1 MTSKQWAEFSLGLA
15 IALAGLIPGGTNL
28 ARGANLARYLSS
40 DFCAAVVIHP
50 DRISKSTLAVGL
62 KSSLPKEMLS
72 DGSNLA
78 AITPMMN
85 QKNLPR
91 GMDLAKLAELLK
103 GKTIVRIVVL
113 IDPILTADVPAAPGI
128 IVQFGDD
135 IDGDAIL
142 SAVCSEWQPAE
153 TNGVKYKTLKN
164 PQPGKPSIAALAPD
178 ARTLIAGLDGTVVKM
193 LAKDQGSQPLLK
205 QLRHTNFDNDII
217 LEFLA
222 EPLLAQADK
231 GGQSAEKVLAKLGG
245 PDLARLA
252 KEVKSF
258 SAKLNYSGETLLH
271 AEVVTDT
278 PDRAAMYAAAARS
291 NVNDFKPQ
299 FEAMKKQPLPF
310 VPPPAVKVLSKLGDE
325 VFDGLTIKNDGPQ
338 LVVDLAMPAS
348 LPEALKVAVQTAAQM
363 AGQMKPPA
371 SPAH

>member
-217 LEFLA
+217 LEFSA
-222 EPLLAQADK
+222 EPLLAQAAKRGEPVEKAIAAMDDLLN
-231 GGQSAEKVLAKLGG
+231 SA
-245 PDLARLA
+245 RS
-252 KEVKSF
+252 VKSF
-258 SAKLNYSGETLLH
+258 SVKVNFSGESLLH
-271 AEVVTDT
+271 AEIVTDT
-278 PDRAAMYAAAARS
+278 PVRAAMCAAAARS
-291 NVNDFKPQ
+291 QIADIRPQ
-299 FEAMKKQPLPF
+299 FEAMKKQPPPL
-310 VPPPAVKVLSKLGDE
+310 VPPPALPVLSKLGDE
-325 VFDGLTIKNDGPQ
+325 VFDSLTVKNEGPH
-338 LVVDLAMPAS
+338 LTVDLPMPAS
-348 LPEALKVAVQTAAQM
+348 LPEALRLAGQIAAAQL
-363 AGQMKPPA
+363 ASQMQPPA
-371 SPAH
+371 TPPR